1 MGISYRYAKY
11 LSKLGT
17 RLLIVLLVLD
27 TAWTLVRF
35 IIIHTTYGG
44 NPPATF
50 EPTEKIVTNLI
61 YLIFIVILSIG
72 MTLLGSYYLKFSKF
86 GVVAASFLIIQ
97 VGLKITYVFF
107 RISELATGVTKEF
120 LINLIQILD
129 MSTALLLIATF
140 ISFDIFQNQLNNRAG
155 IGFGRGPLPY
165 LFGFF
170 ALIYPIT
177 NLLNLV
183 GVNFTESVGLIFM
196 HMFSYIA
203 AILEIIVF
211 FDMQRRFDHL
221 QPLEEGDEDSIIE
234 IKTIRQLKIEEE
246 NLQS

>member
-17 RLLIVLLVLD
+17 RLLIGLLVLD

-35 IIIHTTYGG
+35 VIIHTTYGG
-44 NPPATF
+44 NPPVTF

-72 MTLLGSYYLKFSKF
+72 MTLLGSYYIKNSKF
-86 GVVAASFLIIQ
+86 GIVTASLLIIQ
-97 VGLKITYVFF
+97 VGLKIAYVFF
-107 RISELATGVTKEF
+107 RISELASGVTQEF
-120 LINLIQILD
+120 LANLIQILD

-140 ISFDIFQNQLNNRAG
+140 ISFDIFQNQLNTRTG

-170 ALIYPIT
+170 AIIYPIT
-177 NLLNLV
+177 NILNLV
-183 GVNFTESVGLIFM
+183 GVNYIESVGLIFM

-203 AILEIIVF
+203 AILEIIVY

-234 IKTIRQLKIEEE
+234 IKSIKQLRAEEE
-246 NLQS
+246 NSTS